1 MKARLVCGACLDL
14 WMCSEHLQLGRDK
27 VMASSG
33 GIAIVSHLHTAGML
47 MVIDKW
53 HEVSGYGRVITSATQ
68 TSQVKQKKKKRR
80 GAISATTL
88 CILVARERRT
98 FSFLASAVI
107 QLGGLPS
114 QNPRFALSLLGGNLF
129 LGGLEQ
135 IDYFFISI
143 HGQTL
148 IIWDKPLWKSV
159 SSGSGYEG
167 HKKFVPLSHTVV
179 AEAMVTQHVS
189 GQNYFKS

>member
-68 TSQVKQKKKKRR
+68 TSQVKQKKKEEGGHLCYNSLHPCGSWKTHILIPGISSHPAW
-80 GAISATTL
+80 GAS
-88 CILVARERRT
+88 
-98 FSFLASAVI
+98 FSKSKVC
-107 QLGGLPS
+107 P
-114 QNPRFALSLLGGNLF
+114 LSFG
-129 LGGLEQ
+129 
-135 IDYFFISI
+135 
-143 HGQTL
+143 
-148 IIWDKPLWKSV
+148 W
-159 SSGSGYEG
+159 
-167 HKKFVPLSHTVV
+167 KFVFRRAWTDWLFFYIYSWPNSNYLRQAALKKRVQW
-179 AEAMVTQHVS
+179 EWLWRTQKICAPFPHRC
-189 GQNYFKS
+189 GRGNGNTACLRPELF